1 MKRSGLFIAAVCG
14 LILAVAL
21 CAGCTDTSSS
31 AAAPSGDAGA
41 SDATM
46 TITDGMGRTV
56 TVPVSPDRVVC
67 SGPGCLRYLTY
78 LQAEDHVVGVDDI
91 EIKENI
97 FDARPY
103 AIANPQ
109 FSSMPMIG
117 EFRGNDDPEK
127 VVACNP
133 DVIFKTYCTEASE
146 ADELQ
151 EKTGIPVVALQYGDL
166 GNNRALMDES
176 LRLMGTVMGN
186 DDRAEA
192 VIAYFDTLT
201 ADLKSRTEGIA
212 EEDQPTVFIGGVAHA
227 GPHGFQSTQPTYPPF
242 IFVNARMLS
251 DGPQTSYADIA
262 QEKII
267 AFDPDVIFV
276 DLSTLQTTPSAI
288 DELKDDPSYAA
299 MTAVQADEVYGVLP
313 YNWYTANQGSV
324 MADAYFIGTV
334 LYPEEFSDVDP
345 AEKADEIYT
354 FLVGEPVFDE
364 MDSLFDNQAF
374 KRISLE

>member
-1 MKRSGLFIAAVCG
+1 MKYSGFFVAAVCG
-14 LILAVAL
+14 LIFVVAL
-21 CAGCTDTSSS
+21 CAGCTSTSSS
-31 AAAPSGDAGA
+31 AAAPVAGDESG
-41 SDATM
+41 SMM

-56 TVPVSPDRVVC
+56 SVPVSSGRVVC
-67 SGPGCLRYLTY
+67 SGSGCLRYLTY
-78 LQAEDHVVGVDDI
+78 LQAEDRVVGVDDM
-91 EIKENI
+91 EIKESI

-109 FSSMPMIG
+109 FSSLPMIG

-133 DVIFKTYCTEASE
+133 QVIFKTQCIEASE

-166 GNNRALMDES
+166 GANRADMDQS
-176 LRLMGTVMGN
+176 LRTMGTVMGN

-192 VIAYFDTLT
+192 VITYFDTLT
-201 ADLKSRTEGIA
+201 ADLNERTAGVA
-212 EEDQPTVFIGGVAHA
+212 EADRPTVFVGGIAYS
-227 GPHGFQSTQPTYPPF
+227 GPHGFQSTEPAYPPF
-242 IFVNARMLS
+242 TFVNARTLS
-251 DGPQTSYADIA
+251 EGPDTAHADIA

-267 AFDPDVIFV
+267 AFDPEVIFV
-276 DLSTLQTTPSAI
+276 DLSTLQTTPSAV
-288 DELKDDPSYAA
+288 DELRDDPSYAA
-299 MTAVQADEVYGVLP
+299 MTAVQAGEVYGVLP
-313 YNWYTANQGSV
+313 YNWYAANQGSV

-334 LYPEEFSDVDP
+334 LYPDAFSDVDP
-345 AEKADEIYT
+345 TEKADEIYT

>member
-1 MKRSGLFIAAVCG
+1 MKYSKIIMTAVCG

-21 CAGCTDTSSS
+21 CAGCTSTSST
-31 AAAPSGDAGA
+31 AAAPVGVDDSSG
-41 SDATM
+41 TM
-46 TITDGMGRTV
+46 TTITDGMGRSV
-56 TVPVSPDRVVC
+56 TVPVAPDRVVC

-78 LQAEDHVVGVDDI
+78 LQAEDHVVGVDDM
-91 EIKENI
+91 EIKESI

-109 FSSMPMIG
+109 FSSLAMIG

-133 DVIFKTYCTEASE
+133 QVIFKTYCTEASV

-166 GNNRALMDES
+166 GNNRALMDQS

-192 VIAYFDTLT
+192 VITYFDTLT
-201 ADLKSRTEGIA
+201 ADLNERTAGVA
-212 EEDQPTVFIGGVAHA
+212 EADRPTVFVGGIAHS
-227 GPHGFQSTQPTYPPF
+227 GPHGFQSTQPAYPPF

-251 DGPQTSYADIA
+251 DGPQTAYANIA

-267 AFDPDVIFV
+267 AFDPEVIFV
-276 DLSTLQTTPSAI
+276 DLSTIQTAPSAV
-288 DELKDDPSYAA
+288 DELRDDPSYAA
-299 MTAVQADEVYGVLP
+299 MTAVQAGEVYGVLP
-313 YNWYTANQGSV
+313 YNWYSVNHGSV
-324 MADAYFIGTV
+324 MADAYYIGTV
-334 LYPEEFSDVDP
+334 LYPEEFSDVVP
-345 AEKADEIYT
+345 TEKADEIYT

-364 MDSLFDNQAF
+364 MNSLFENMAF
-374 KRISLE
+374 ERINLQ